1 MPYGAY
7 IGAKSAIQGLKIP
20 ILGVLIPINQ
30 YLRMARP
37 PNPRINSRIRNIKE
51 GFYNAKKN
59 ESPYVSHVFVC
70 TNDRGGERKSCA
82 DNNSQLI
89 KSKLKEA
96 VNEKGWK
103 GKVRI
108 STSGCMGLCAK
119 GSNVMIYPQK
129 VWFSEVSTDDVDEIV
144 STIEHIMANH

>member
-1 MPYGAY
+1 MP
-7 IGAKSAIQGLKIP
+7 KQ
-20 ILGVLIPINQ
+20 
-30 YLRMARP
+30 
-37 PNPRINSRIRNIKE
+37 
-51 GFYNAKKN
+51 N

-70 TNDRGGERKSCA
+70 TNDRSGERKSCA

-89 KSKLKEA
+89 KSKLKDA

-129 VWFSEVSTDDVDEIV
+129 VWFSEVFSDDVDEIV
-144 STIEHIMANH
+144 STIERVMAKYP

>member
-1 MPYGAY
+1 MPDNQKDTNNSFAR
-7 IGAKSAIQGLKIP
+7 SSNF
-20 ILGVLIPINQ
+20 LINKNQ
-30 YLRMARP
+30 KRQKRE
-37 PNPRINSRIRNIKE
+37 IKMP
-51 GFYNAKKN
+51 KQI

-89 KSKLKEA
+89 KTKLKDA

-108 STSGCMGLCAK
+108 STSGCMGLCAN
-119 GSNVMIYPQK
+119 GPNVMIYPQQI
-129 VWFSEVSTDDVDEIV
+129 WFSEVFPDDVDEIV
-144 STIEHIMANH
+144 SAIERIMPDD